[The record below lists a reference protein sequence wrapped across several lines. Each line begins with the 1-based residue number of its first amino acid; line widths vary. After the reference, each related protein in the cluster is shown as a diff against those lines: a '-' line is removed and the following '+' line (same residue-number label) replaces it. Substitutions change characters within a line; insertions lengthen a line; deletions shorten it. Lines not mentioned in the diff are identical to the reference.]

1 MTYRQT
7 IGFGCPNVLD
17 PHHFVVEIPAGRTA
31 CIAITEH
38 YGTRAG
44 IHGNPEIAER
54 CYLPRRAWAVISE
67 DVKREF
73 NQRLKEKCLSTSR
86 WRIGE
91 NKVERLLGKELLV
104 LAWSIEQA
112 DISVIPNA
120 IRNWM
125 GLKPEERWWLY
136 TMTAAATGTPD
147 DAGIGWRKA
156 LQHALIEN
164 PLKDTPFL
172 SDRSTGSL
180 KLRQR
185 SKGDASQR
193 KLQIIDFS
201 NNAPNVSV
209 STSQNA
215 MTAGGAR
222 WT

>member
-1 MTYRQT
+1 MDAHQDARYHVHGQKKPDDAGKLITVKAVRSVWR
-7 IGFGCPNVLD
+7 GPVRKRNRNVT
-17 PHHFVVEIPAGRTA
+17 FAGW
-31 CIAITEH
+31 
-38 YGTRAG
+38 
-44 IHGNPEIAER
+44 
-54 CYLPRRAWAVISE
+54 LP
-67 DVKREF
+67 
-73 NQRLKEKCLSTSR
+73 
-86 WRIGE
+86 
-91 NKVERLLGKELLV
+91 
-104 LAWSIEQA
+104 
-112 DISVIPNA
+112 
-120 IRNWM
+120 
-125 GLKPEERWWLY
+125 Y